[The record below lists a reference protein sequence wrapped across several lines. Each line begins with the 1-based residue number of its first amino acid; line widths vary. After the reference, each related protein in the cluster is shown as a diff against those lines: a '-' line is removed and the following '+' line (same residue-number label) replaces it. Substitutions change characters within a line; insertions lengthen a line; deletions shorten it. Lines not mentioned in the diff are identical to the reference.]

1 MGCKMSTYL
10 REVALK
16 DANLIL
22 EWINDPLDRKN
33 SINQKP
39 ILYDEHIEWLK
50 NALKDN
56 NKYLY
61 IMMIDDVPV
70 GHIKL
75 NLNNGTADI
84 GYCIAPEYRG
94 KGLGKRI
101 IELVIDEAKKNDK
114 ILRLSAAVKKTNIQ
128 SVKVFR
134 HTKFTEESLSEEL
147 LYFSFDLL
155 SF

>member
-1 MGCKMSTYL
+1 MDCKMSTYL

-16 DANLIL
+16 DADLIL
-22 EWINDPLDRKN
+22 EWINDPLDREN

-75 NLNNGTADI
+75 NLNNGIADI
-84 GYCIAPEYRG
+84 GYCIAPKYRG
-94 KGLGKRI
+94 KGFGKTMMS
-101 IELVIDEAKKNDK
+101 LLIDEASRNKKIKKLTALVKKKNT
-114 ILRLSAAVKKTNIQ
+114 LSI
-128 SVKVFR
+128 KVFQNFQ
-134 HTKFTEESLSEEL
+134 FTEYETSNG
-147 LYFSFDLL
+147 YIRYIYVIK
-155 SF
+155 